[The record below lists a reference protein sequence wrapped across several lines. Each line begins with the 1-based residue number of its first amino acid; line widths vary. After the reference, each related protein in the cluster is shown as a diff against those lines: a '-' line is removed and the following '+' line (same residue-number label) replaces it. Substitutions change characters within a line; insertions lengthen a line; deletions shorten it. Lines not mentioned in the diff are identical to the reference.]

1 MSDAPRILYCRC
13 AYAKVIEP
21 AVKDEVLKRLSD
33 SGVAFDAAA
42 DLCEMAA
49 RKDPALDRLRQAPPV
64 RIAACFPRAVRWL
77 FHRAG
82 FPLPEDGVEI
92 ENMREKDAD
101 AVVDAL
107 LDGHRAQENES

>member
-1 MSDAPRILYCRC
+1 LSDAPRILYCRC

-21 AVKDEVLKRLSD
+21 EVKDEVLRRLSE

-49 RKDPALDRLRQAPPV
+49 RKDPALDRLRSAPPV
-64 RIAACFPRAVRWL
+64 RIAACFPRAVKWL

-82 FPLPEDGVEI
+82 YPLPEEGIEI
-92 ENMREKDAD
+92 ENMRENDAETVATALLAEPEAD
-101 AVVDAL
+101 A
-107 LDGHRAQENES
+107 